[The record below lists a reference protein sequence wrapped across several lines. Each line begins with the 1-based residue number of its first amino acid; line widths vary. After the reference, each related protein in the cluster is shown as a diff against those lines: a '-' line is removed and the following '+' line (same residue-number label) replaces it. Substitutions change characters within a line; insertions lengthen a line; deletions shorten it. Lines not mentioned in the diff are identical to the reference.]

1 MTTAPT
7 RFQSPYDVAT
17 PEGAEGWEQMYNW
30 YHQRGEERR
39 AEDEQSF
46 WFHDRL
52 HHPRVLQP
60 YDEIQC
66 ECWWQAL
73 GAFNT
78 RILPMPPAHGVDQR
92 IINGYVYVSP
102 VPADP
107 AQLQARA
114 EIFQRRAGHYYDNW
128 DAIYEEWK
136 VKVTAR
142 LDEIRAMDFSP
153 LPDIEDE
160 SVVFDHRGYSTG
172 YKMIQDFQRLVVVMY
187 ETYQYHFEML
197 NLGYAAYLTFFGFC
211 KEAFPNITDQAISRM
226 VGGLHVDLYRPDDEL
241 KRLSKEA
248 IRLGIDEEVARADS
262 AEALF
267 ARLSESDAGREWVA
281 DWQRT
286 ADPWF
291 LFNTDGG
298 HPGGY
303 HDSKPW
309 IEDPDVPLGA
319 VKEYIANLR
328 RGDELDR
335 PTEQVLAE
343 RERIAG
349 EYRKLLAEDDREA
362 FDEMLALARTVFGY
376 IEEHNIYI
384 EHWMWATFW
393 RKSRDLAAALHAM
406 GGFDAPED
414 MFLLRRSEVAESIY
428 DIVAAWS
435 VGGRARGA
443 DYWRPIIAERRR
455 IYEVLKAW
463 DAPPALG
470 PPPKEVN
477 EPFTVMLWGITTDQV
492 AAWLTGAGED
502 GKTLQG
508 QAGSPGVVEG
518 PARIVRAV
526 EELDD
531 VKQGEVLICPAT
543 SPSWSTVFSRVVATV
558 SDVGGVMS
566 HAAIIC
572 REYGL
577 PAVVG
582 TGSAVSSI
590 ANGQRVRVDGDR
602 GTVTILD

>member
-1 MTTAPT
+1 
-7 RFQSPYDVAT
+7 
-17 PEGAEGWEQMYNW
+17 
-30 YHQRGEERR
+30 
-39 AEDEQSF
+39 
-46 WFHDRL
+46 
-52 HHPRVLQP
+52 
-60 YDEIQC
+60 
-66 ECWWQAL
+66 
-73 GAFNT
+73 
-78 RILPMPPAHGVDQR
+78 
-92 IINGYVYVSP
+92 
-102 VPADP
+102 
-107 AQLQARA
+107 
-114 EIFQRRAGHYYDNW
+114 
-128 DAIYEEWK
+128 
-136 VKVTAR
+136 
-142 LDEIRAMDFSP
+142 
-153 LPDIEDE
+153 
-160 SVVFDHRGYSTG
+160 
-172 YKMIQDFQRLVVVMY
+172 
-187 ETYQYHFEML
+187 ML
-197 NLGYAAYLTFFGFC
+197 
-211 KEAFPNITDQAISRM
+211 K
-226 VGGLHVDLYRPDDEL
+226 
-241 KRLSKEA
+241 
-248 IRLGIDEEVARADS
+248 
-262 AEALF
+262 
-267 ARLSESDAGREWVA
+267 
-281 DWQRT
+281 
-286 ADPWF
+286 
-291 LFNTDGG
+291 
-298 HPGGY
+298 
-303 HDSKPW
+303 
-309 IEDPDVPLGA
+309 
-319 VKEYIANLR
+319 
-328 RGDELDR
+328 
-335 PTEQVLAE
+335 
-343 RERIAG
+343 
-349 EYRKLLAEDDREA
+349 
-362 FDEMLALARTVFGY
+362 LARTVFVY

-406 GGFDAPED
+406 GEFDAPED

-435 VGGRARGA
+435 VGGRPRGA

-531 VKQGEVLICPAT
+531 VQQGEVLICPAT

>member
-1 MTTAPT
+1 
-7 RFQSPYDVAT
+7 
-17 PEGAEGWEQMYNW
+17 
-30 YHQRGEERR
+30 
-39 AEDEQSF
+39 
-46 WFHDRL
+46 
-52 HHPRVLQP
+52 
-60 YDEIQC
+60 
-66 ECWWQAL
+66 
-73 GAFNT
+73 
-78 RILPMPPAHGVDQR
+78 
-92 IINGYVYVSP
+92 
-102 VPADP
+102 
-107 AQLQARA
+107 
-114 EIFQRRAGHYYDNW
+114 
-128 DAIYEEWK
+128 
-136 VKVTAR
+136 
-142 LDEIRAMDFSP
+142 
-153 LPDIEDE
+153 
-160 SVVFDHRGYSTG
+160 
-172 YKMIQDFQRLVVVMY
+172 
-187 ETYQYHFEML
+187 
-197 NLGYAAYLTFFGFC
+197 
-211 KEAFPNITDQAISRM
+211 
-226 VGGLHVDLYRPDDEL
+226 
-241 KRLSKEA
+241 
-248 IRLGIDEEVARADS
+248 
-262 AEALF
+262 
-267 ARLSESDAGREWVA
+267 
-281 DWQRT
+281 
-286 ADPWF
+286 
-291 LFNTDGG
+291 
-298 HPGGY
+298 
-303 HDSKPW
+303 
-309 IEDPDVPLGA
+309 
-319 VKEYIANLR
+319 
-328 RGDELDR
+328 
-335 PTEQVLAE
+335 
-343 RERIAG
+343 
-349 EYRKLLAEDDREA
+349 
-362 FDEMLALARTVFGY
+362 
-376 IEEHNIYI
+376 
-384 EHWMWATFW
+384 
-393 RKSRDLAAALHAM
+393 M

-531 VKQGEVLICPAT
+531 VQQGEVLICPAT

-590 ANGQRVRVDGDR
+590 TNGQRVRVDGDR